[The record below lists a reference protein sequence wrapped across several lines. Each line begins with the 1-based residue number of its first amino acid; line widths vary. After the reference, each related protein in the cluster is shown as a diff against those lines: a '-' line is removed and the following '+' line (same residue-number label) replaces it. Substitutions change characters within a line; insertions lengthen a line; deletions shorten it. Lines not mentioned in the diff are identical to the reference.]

1 MKDRQ
6 GVGLLRFSSALP
18 QSIGLL
24 IRRSMHRKGYYSPI
38 LRRDLV
44 TRLYYAAKEAR
55 LPMTKLQDRL
65 VEDALN
71 RISTRKTLTIQ
82 DQTKKF
88 AA

>member
-1 MKDRQ
+1 MPRE
-6 GVGLLRFSSALP
+6 
-18 QSIGLL
+18 
-24 IRRSMHRKGYYSPI
+24 GYYSPV

-65 VEDALN
+65 IEDALN
-71 RISTRKTLTIQ
+71 RISTRKTPTVQ
-82 DQTKKF
+82 EQTKKF

>member
-1 MKDRQ
+1 MRPEMQ
-6 GVGLLRFSSALP
+6 
-18 QSIGLL
+18 
-24 IRRSMHRKGYYSPI
+24 RKGYYSPA

-71 RISTRKTLTIQ
+71 RITVRRTPVTYTTGTERS
-82 DQTKKF
+82 

>member
-1 MKDRQ
+1 MPRN
-6 GVGLLRFSSALP
+6 
-18 QSIGLL
+18 
-24 IRRSMHRKGYYSPI
+24 GYYSPV

-44 TRLYYAAKEAR
+44 TRLYYAAKDAR

-71 RISTRKTLTIQ
+71 RISTRKTPSNYQ
-82 DQTKKF
+82 AEAERS

>member
-1 MKDRQ
+1 MPRN
-6 GVGLLRFSSALP
+6 
-18 QSIGLL
+18 
-24 IRRSMHRKGYYSPI
+24 GYYSPV

-55 LPMTKLQDRL
+55 LPMTKLQNRL
-65 VEDALN
+65 LEDALD
-71 RISTRKTLTIQ
+71 RISTRRTLTVQ

>member
-1 MKDRQ
+1 MPRE
-6 GVGLLRFSSALP
+6 V
-18 QSIGLL
+18 
-24 IRRSMHRKGYYSPI
+24 YYSPV

-65 VEDALN
+65 IEDALN
-71 RISTRKTLTIQ
+71 RISTRKTPTVQ
-82 DQTKKF
+82 EQTKKF

>member
-1 MKDRQ
+1 MPRE
-6 GVGLLRFSSALP
+6 
-18 QSIGLL
+18 
-24 IRRSMHRKGYYSPI
+24 GYYSPV

-65 VEDALN
+65 IEDALN
-71 RISTRKTLTIQ
+71 RISTRKTPVNYQ
-82 DQTKKF
+82 AEAEKS

>member
-1 MKDRQ
+1 M
-6 GVGLLRFSSALP
+6 P
-18 QSIGLL
+18 
-24 IRRSMHRKGYYSPI
+24 RKGYYSPV

-55 LPMTKLQDRL
+55 LPMTQLQDRL
-65 VEDALN
+65 VEDALD

-82 DQTKKF
+82 EQPKKF

>member
-1 MKDRQ
+1 MARN
-6 GVGLLRFSSALP
+6 GYSSHVLRP
-18 QSIGLL
+18 
-24 IRRSMHRKGYYSPI
+24 
-38 LRRDLV
+38 DLV
-44 TRLYYAAKEAR
+44 ARLYYAAKDAR

-82 DQTKKF
+82 QQPKKF

>member
-1 MKDRQ
+1 MPRE
-6 GVGLLRFSSALP
+6 
-18 QSIGLL
+18 
-24 IRRSMHRKGYYSPI
+24 GYYSPV

-65 VEDALN
+65 IEDALN
-71 RISTRKTLTIQ
+71 RISTRKTLNVQ
-82 DQTKKF
+82 EQAKNF